1 MSTSNTYS
9 PHLQF
14 PWLHSLV
21 PWCLGVLSLVSN
33 WSCLRNGLSFPSWL
47 RCHHESQM
55 VSGEHANL
63 FPIWFLSALSGVTK
77 QETWKASC
85 RGVMT
90 MDSYP
95 AGGGTNWTN
104 TGIVWQE
111 YRRGHWARSAF
122 QILLCAH
129 NFRNEGIHDFCHMFH
144 VTLGILWR
152 TPEKCLQIPSR
163 SVSTL
168 LLVFPHVPSC
178 RVMRKYITQLI
189 GTFFKDDFLIL
200 TQYIDFCLFFFQIK
214 YYVWN
219 YFLSFSL
226 SRIVV
231 LSFIHIG
238 YSMWQN

>member
-21 PWCLGVLSLVSN
+21 PWCLGVLCLVSN

-55 VSGEHANL
+55 LSEEHANL

-77 QETWKASC
+77 QETWRAAC

-129 NFRNEGIHDFCHMFH
+129 NFMGGFMIFAICFMSHWGSCDELQRNVCRFLH
-144 VTLGILWR
+144 VAWAPCFWCFLMCQAAVLW
-152 TPEKCLQIPSR
+152 ESISHN
-163 SVSTL
+163 
-168 LLVFPHVPSC
+168 LLVP
-178 RVMRKYITQLI
+178 
-189 GTFFKDDFLIL
+189 
-200 TQYIDFCLFFFQIK
+200 
-214 YYVWN
+214 
-219 YFLSFSL
+219 FSKM
-226 SRIVV
+226 I
-231 LSFIHIG
+231 F
-238 YSMWQN
+238 